1 MARGVVLTAVER
13 EEISHGIAAG
23 RTGRVIAH
31 RLGRHYSVVN
41 REIARNGGRCAY
53 RSCQA
58 HAAAAARCGR
68 PKDRKVEGGPRLLD
82 EVNKGLSLEWSPQ
95 QMSNGL
101 RIRSDQD
108 EAMRLSHEAVHQAL
122 FVQVGGAL
130 KVVLKGGLRSGRVC
144 RLDRTQRRAVI
155 AKKQAIPGMVML
167 GDRPAEAAD
176 RAVPGH
182 WEADLIMGAGNASAI
197 VTLVG
202 RTSRFVVLARLP
214 YDRTAERTAYALAAA
229 MGRLPALLKQSLT
242 WDQGR
247 EMARHAKFTM
257 ATGIPVFFCEP
268 HAPWQRGTNETPP
281 QAGGAPTNGLLR
293 QYFPKGTD
301 LSGYTQNYLDAVAP
315 ELNGRPR
322 RTLDRA
328 SPTQAINAILLEAG
342 DAPTT

>member
-23 RTGRVIAH
+23 RTGRFIAR

-41 REIARNGGRCAY
+41 REVARNGGRSAY

-58 HAAAAARCGR
+58 HEAAAARRGR
-68 PKDRKVEGGPRLLD
+68 PKDRKVESSPRLLD
-82 EVNKGLSLEWSPQ
+82 EVNKGLSQKWSPQ
-95 QMSNGL
+95 QISNEL
-101 RIRSDQD
+101 RTRFDQD
-108 EAMRLSHEAVHQAL
+108 EAMNVSHEAVYQAL
-122 FVQVGGAL
+122 FVQARGAL
-130 KVVLKGGLRSGRVC
+130 KVVLKGQLRSGRVC

-167 GDRPAEAAD
+167 SDRPAEAED

-182 WEADLIMGAGNASAI
+182 WEGDLIMGAGNASAI
-197 VTLVG
+197 VTLVE
-202 RTSRFVVLARLP
+202 RTSRFAILARLP
-214 YDRTAERTAYALAAA
+214 YDHTAERTAYALAAA

-247 EMARHAKFTM
+247 EMARHAKFTL

-268 HAPWQRGTNETPP
+268 HSPWQRGTNEN
-281 QAGGAPTNGLLR
+281 TNGLLR

-301 LSGYTQNYLDAVAP
+301 LSGYDQNYLDAVAL

-322 RTLDRA
+322 RTLDWA
-328 SPTQAINAILLEAG
+328 SPTQTINAILLEAG
-342 DAPTT
+342 DALTT